1 MQRVR
6 LTFPDRDVET
16 TGHLS
21 VWSIEPSNEQAEID
35 GSAPAADPDL
45 PADDDLRLRVKP
57 IEDPSLVGRVLTRRM
72 LAEQLHLKSHQV
84 YLTKDERGRPSLD
97 SRRMASCPKA
107 SDLDFSCSHSEKF
120 FAVGAIEQGRIG
132 IDIEVIRPDV
142 ADSMLSSREL
152 CETERTWIGALPEDE
167 RPAAFYYCWTA
178 KEALL
183 KALGLGVSF
192 GMEQIEILRDE
203 TGGHRFSKIA
213 DSRQLAEGWS
223 LEHHYLE
230 FDDASALA
238 AIAWAR

>member
-6 LTFPDRDVET
+6 LTFPDRGVET
-16 TGHLS
+16 IGHLS
-21 VWSIEPSNEQAEID
+21 VWSIEPAYDPTDID
-35 GSAPAADPDL
+35 DSAFAADPL
-45 PADDDLRLRVKP
+45 SQADNALRLRVKP

-84 YLTKDERGRPSLD
+84 YLTKDERGRPALD
-97 SRRMASCPKA
+97 TNRMNSCSA
-107 SDLDFSCSHSEKF
+107 ARDLDFSCSHSENL
-120 FAVGAIEQGRIG
+120 FAVGTIEQGRIG
-132 IDIEVIRPDV
+132 IDIEVIQSEV
-142 ADSMLSSREL
+142 AVSMISCREL
-152 CETERTWIGALPEDE
+152 CEAERAWILALPEDE
-167 RPAAFYYCWTA
+167 QPMAFYQCWTA

-203 TGGHRFSKIA
+203 TGGHFFSKIT

-223 LEHHYLE
+223 LEHHFLDFE
-230 FDDASALA
+230 DDAALA